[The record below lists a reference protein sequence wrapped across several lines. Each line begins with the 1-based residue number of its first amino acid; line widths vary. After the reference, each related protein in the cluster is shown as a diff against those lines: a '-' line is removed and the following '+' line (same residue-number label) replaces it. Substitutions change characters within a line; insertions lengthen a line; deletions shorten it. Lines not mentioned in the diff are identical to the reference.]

1 MFFCGDYNGQI
12 GKCDDVNLD
21 VDKDVVKRIS
31 IDTVKNAHGDALLE
45 FIVDGKLALLNRRVD
60 PNNDDYTFIS
70 SRGKSVVDYFI
81 VPQDNRR
88 IIKSFKV
95 DLVSDLLMEHDCV

>member
-1 MFFCGDYNGQI
+1 MVFCGDYNGRI

-31 IDTVKNAHGDALLE
+31 IDTVKNAHGDTLLE
-45 FIVDGKLALLNRRVD
+45 FIADGKLVLLNGRVD
-60 PNNDDYTFIS
+60 PNNDNYTFIL

-81 VPQDNRR
+81 VPQDNLR

-95 DLVSDLLMEHDCV
+95 DAVSDLLMDLCGK

>member
-1 MFFCGDYNGQI
+1 MTQIAFIHIFSLNSICTMKLMPWFFCGDYNGRI

-45 FIVDGKLALLNRRVD
+45 FIADGKLAILNGRVD
-60 PNNDDYTFIS
+60 PNNDNYTFIS
-70 SRGKSVVDYFI
+70 SRGKSVVDY
-81 VPQDNRR
+81 
-88 IIKSFKV
+88 
-95 DLVSDLLMEHDCV
+95 